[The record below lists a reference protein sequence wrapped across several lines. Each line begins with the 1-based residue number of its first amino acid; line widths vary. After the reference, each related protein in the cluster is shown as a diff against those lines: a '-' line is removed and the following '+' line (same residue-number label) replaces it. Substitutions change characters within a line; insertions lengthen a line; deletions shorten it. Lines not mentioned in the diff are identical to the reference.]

1 MRAALWFLAIFAAAV
16 GIALFASNSEGMVTL
31 FWPPHRVDMSLNLVL
46 LLLVAAFV
54 LLHLALRALAALLD
68 LPSQAKAW
76 RTTQRERAMHTE
88 LQAAMAHLLAGRFSR
103 ARKLAIESAQHAGA
117 LGEGV
122 AHSTQA
128 KAMAHLVAAEAA
140 QALQDLPLRD
150 AQLQAALSQSL
161 PKNASAVHEGAQLR
175 AARWALNERDP
186 TSALSHLAQLPQ
198 GAQRRTLA
206 LRLKLRAARFAKQ
219 SHVALDT
226 ARLLAKH
233 GAFSPSAAQSML
245 RSLAMDTLTDA
256 HDAAQ
261 IQRAWDG
268 LSTAERM
275 QHEVATHAAL
285 RLVNVC
291 AGTPE
296 ASAQQQRARQW
307 LQSAWDSYPSLNDN
321 VQSRLVQAL
330 EATFETIDT
339 VWLGKIE
346 AAQRQLPHDGRL
358 QYLAGMACMKRE
370 LWGKAQQLLSLATLD
385 AKDDVL
391 KRRSWRALAELAEQ
405 RGDMQAAA
413 KAWRSAAIGK

>member
-16 GIALFASNSEGMVTL
+16 GIALFASNSNGMVTL

-46 LLLVAAFV
+46 LLLLAAFV
-54 LLHLALRALAALLD
+54 LLHFAVRALSAVLD
-68 LPSQAKAW
+68 LPTQAKAW
-76 RTTQRERAMHTE
+76 RSAQRERAMHTE

-103 ARKLAIESAQHAGA
+103 ARKLAMESALHAGA
-117 LGEGV
+117 LGEKV

-150 AQLQAALSQSL
+150 AQLQAALSQNL
-161 PKNASAVHEGAQLR
+161 PKNAIAVHEGAQLR

-186 TSALSHLAQLPQ
+186 TAALSHLAQLPQ

-219 SHVALDT
+219 SSVALDT

-233 GAFSPSAAQSML
+233 GAFSPVAAQSML
-245 RSLAMDTLTDA
+245 RSLAIDTLTDA

-268 LSTAERM
+268 LTNAERN
-275 QHEVATHAAL
+275 QPEVATHAAL
-285 RLVNVC
+285 RLVNVS
-291 AGTPE
+291 AGTPD
-296 ASAQQQRARQW
+296 ASAQQLRARQW
-307 LQSAWDSYPSLNDN
+307 LQSAWDSYPSLTDSA
-321 VQSRLVQAL
+321 QSRLVQAL
-330 EATFETIDT
+330 EATFEAIDT
-339 VWLGKIE
+339 AWIGKIE
-346 AAQRQLPHDGRL
+346 AAQRQLPRDGRL

-370 LWGKAQQLLSLATLD
+370 LWGKAQQLLTLASEDLND
-385 AKDDVL
+385 EVL
-391 KRRSWRALAELAEQ
+391 KRGAWRALALLAQ
-405 RGDMQAAA
+405 NRGDASAAST
-413 KAWRSAAIGK
+413 AWRKAAGG